1 MLFYATYWKD
11 GFFQRHLPVKAV
23 WIEKSEIETRKTRIS
38 VEIDIQKNLILF
50 PISLRDLPRGAH
62 RGISFLSAAPKK
74 AE

>member
-11 GFFQRHLPVKAV
+11 EFFQRHLPVKAV

-50 PISLRDLPRGAH
+50 FDNLWIKCYL
-62 RGISFLSAAPKK
+62 IKKESFNFVQK
-74 AE
+74 